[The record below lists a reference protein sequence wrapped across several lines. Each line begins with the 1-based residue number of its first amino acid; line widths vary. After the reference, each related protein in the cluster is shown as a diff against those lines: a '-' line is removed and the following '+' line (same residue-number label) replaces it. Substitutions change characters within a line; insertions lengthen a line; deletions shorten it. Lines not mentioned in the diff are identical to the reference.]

1 MGSATA
7 PFQFTYTG
15 IILICIAT
23 KVMAGHEVPLFT
35 FPTSDPGGRFGFIQ
49 NNNTDADGRHWRKKS
64 LHHTLTIAHINPVFD
79 VNFRMVHCLSSCDGI
94 AYRNASDYRAR
105 SCILSPSCSLEV
117 ALPWYSQHSECQA
130 QPRGRKLIRSLR

>member
-1 MGSATA
+1 A

-49 NNNTDADGRHWRKKS
+49 NNNTDADG
-64 LHHTLTIAHINPVFD
+64 
-79 VNFRMVHCLSSCDGI
+79 
-94 AYRNASDYRAR
+94 
-105 SCILSPSCSLEV
+105 CSGLLNL
-117 ALPWYSQHSECQA
+117 AT
-130 QPRGRKLIRSLR
+130 